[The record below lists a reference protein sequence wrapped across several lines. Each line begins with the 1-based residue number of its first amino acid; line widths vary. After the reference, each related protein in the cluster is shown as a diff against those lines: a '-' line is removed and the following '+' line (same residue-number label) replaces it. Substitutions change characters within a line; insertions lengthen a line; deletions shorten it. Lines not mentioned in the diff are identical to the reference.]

1 MEKRVQKRV
10 RRKLMLD
17 LVLVTG
23 LSGALFWLD
32 LYTSIPDQLTVASDD
47 QNTEI
52 FQNTFPEWLEEV
64 VVADSQDKSNI
75 PAENLNMA
83 GTASED
89 TRKNASAT
97 DTNAMSGGGDGYVV
111 QCSLFGAIP
120 IKKVAVDVV
129 DRQTVIPCGIPIGIY
144 MKTQGVLIVGT
155 GEVCDIYGEPQN
167 PGGDLV
173 HSGDY
178 ILAVNDV
185 PVSEKEEVVRQIS
198 QAAGGEV
205 KLTVLRD
212 TDIIELQAP
221 VIQTGENEYKAGIWI
236 RDDTQGIGTM
246 TYVTEDGSFGA
257 LGHGIN
263 DIDTSTLLTLEGGNI
278 YDAKVCSIVKGM
290 DGMPGEVG
298 GIIDYQPENILGTIT
313 ENSEIGIFGELSNGV
328 SENGA
333 ARMGWETSETAASE
347 YDTSGAD
354 AVRAAIADI
363 EEMEVAYRQ
372 EIQTGPAMILSEIT
386 GERKEYQIEIE
397 KINLNNSDANKSMV
411 IRVTD
416 PELLE
421 ITGGI
426 VRGMSGSPILQ
437 NGKIVGAVTHVFVK
451 DPTRGYGIFIENML
465 DKTKE

>member
-1 MEKRVQKRV
+1 MLFFFDDAEFIKGKGCEQMGKTTQKRV
-10 RRKLMLD
+10 RRKMAFD
-17 LVLVTG
+17 LALLVG
-23 LSGALFWLD
+23 LSGVLFWLD
-32 LYTSIPDQLTVASDD
+32 LYTSIPDCLTVASEE

-52 FQNTFPEWLEEV
+52 FQNIFPEWLEEA
-64 VVADSQDKSNI
+64 VVADGQGKSDIPSGNLTITGKLSDSKGMDKSVTVEK
-75 PAENLNMA
+75 AVSD
-83 GTASED
+83 GED
-89 TRKNASAT
+89 S
-97 DTNAMSGGGDGYVV
+97 YVV

-120 IKKVAVDVV
+120 IKKVEVDVV
-129 DRQTVIPCGIPIGIY
+129 ERQKIVPCGIPVGIY
-144 MKTQGVLIVGT
+144 
-155 GEVCDIYGEPQN
+155 
-167 PGGDLV
+167 
-173 HSGDY
+173 
-178 ILAVNDV
+178 VNDI
-185 PVSEKEEVVRQIS
+185 PVSEKEEVVQQIG
-198 QAAGGEV
+198 QAAGSEV

-212 TDIIELQAP
+212 SDIIELQAP
-221 VIQTGENEYKAGIWI
+221 VIQTGKNEYKAGIWI
-236 RDDTQGIGTM
+236 RDDTQGIGTL
-246 TYVTEDGSFGA
+246 TYVTGDGTFGA

-263 DIDTSTLLTLEGGNI
+263 DIDTSTLLTLESGNI

-298 GIIDYQPENILGTIT
+298 GVIDYQPENILGTIT
-313 ENSEIGIFGELSNGV
+313 ENSEIGIFGTLSSEL
-328 SENGA
+328 
-333 ARMGWETSETAASE
+333 ET
-347 YDTSGAD
+347 G
-354 AVRAAIADI
+354 I

-372 EIQTGPAMILSEIT
+372 EIQTGSATILSEIT

-465 DKTKE
+465 EKMKK

>member
-1 MEKRVQKRV
+1 
-10 RRKLMLD
+10 
-17 LVLVTG
+17 
-23 LSGALFWLD
+23 
-32 LYTSIPDQLTVASDD
+32 
-47 QNTEI
+47 
-52 FQNTFPEWLEEV
+52 
-64 VVADSQDKSNI
+64 
-75 PAENLNMA
+75 
-83 GTASED
+83 
-89 TRKNASAT
+89 
-97 DTNAMSGGGDGYVV
+97 
-111 QCSLFGAIP
+111 
-120 IKKVAVDVV
+120 
-129 DRQTVIPCGIPIGIY
+129 

-155 GEVCDIYGEPQN
+155 GEVCDMQGEPKN

-178 ILAVNDV
+178 ILAVNDI
-185 PVSEKEEVVRQIS
+185 PVSEKEEVVQQIG

-212 TDIIELQAP
+212 SDIIELQAP
-221 VIQTGENEYKAGIWI
+221 VIQTGKNEYKAGIWI
-236 RDDTQGIGTM
+236 RDDTQGIGTL
-246 TYVTEDGSFGA
+246 TYVTGDGTFGA

-263 DIDTSTLLTLEGGNI
+263 DIDTSTLLTLESGNI

-290 DGMPGEVG
+290 DGMPGEVSG
-298 GIIDYQPENILGTIT
+298 VIDYQPENILGTIT
-313 ENSEIGIFGELSNGV
+313 DNSEIGIFGTLSSEL
-328 SENGA
+328 
-333 ARMGWETSETAASE
+333 ET
-347 YDTSGAD
+347 G
-354 AVRAAIADI
+354 I

-372 EIQTGPAMILSEIT
+372 EIQTGSATILSEIT

-465 DKTKE
+465 EKMKK

>member
-1 MEKRVQKRV
+1 MLFFFYDAEFIKGKGCEQMGKITQKPV
-10 RRKLMLD
+10 RRKMAFD
-17 LVLVTG
+17 LTLFVG

-32 LYTSIPDQLTVASDD
+32 LYTSIPDRLTVASEE
-47 QNTEI
+47 QNNEI
-52 FQNTFPEWLEEV
+52 FHNTFPEWLEEA
-64 VVADSQDKSNI
+64 VVADGQGKSDI
-75 PAENLNMA
+75 PSENLTIT
-83 GTASED
+83 GKLSDSKGED
-89 TRKNASAT
+89 S
-97 DTNAMSGGGDGYVV
+97 YVV

-120 IKKVAVDVV
+120 IKKVEVDVV
-129 DRQTVIPCGIPIGIY
+129 ERQKIVPCGIPVGIY

-155 GEVCDIYGEPQN
+155 GEVCDMQGEPQN

-178 ILAVNDV
+178 ILAVNDI
-185 PVSEKEEVVRQIS
+185 PVSEKEEVVQQIG

-212 TDIIELQAP
+212 SDIIELQAP
-221 VIQTGENEYKAGIWI
+221 VIQTGKNEYKAGIWI
-236 RDDTQGIGTM
+236 RDDTQGIGTL
-246 TYVTEDGSFGA
+246 TYVTGDGTFGA

-263 DIDTSTLLTLEGGNI
+263 DIDTSTLLTLESGNI

-298 GIIDYQPENILGTIT
+298 GVIDYQPENILGTIT
-313 ENSEIGIFGELSNGV
+313 ENSEIGIFGTLS
-328 SENGA
+328 SEP
-333 ARMGWETSETAASE
+333 ET
-347 YDTSGAD
+347 G
-354 AVRAAIADI
+354 I
-363 EEMEVAYRQ
+363 EEIEVAYRQ
-372 EIQTGPAMILSEIT
+372 EIQTGPATILSEIT

-411 IRVTD
+411 IRVID

-465 DKTKE
+465 EKTDE

>member
-1 MEKRVQKRV
+1 MLFFFYDAEFIKGKGCEQMGKTTQKRV
-10 RRKLMLD
+10 RRKMAFD
-17 LVLVTG
+17 LTLLVG
-23 LSGALFWLD
+23 LSSVLFWLD
-32 LYTSIPDQLTVASDD
+32 LYTSIPDRLTVASEE

-52 FQNTFPEWLEEV
+52 FQNIFPEWLEEA
-64 VVADSQDKSNI
+64 VVADGQGKSDI
-75 PAENLNMA
+75 PSGNLTITGKLSDSKGMDESVTVEKA
-83 GTASED
+83 VSDGED
-89 TRKNASAT
+89 S
-97 DTNAMSGGGDGYVV
+97 YVV

-120 IKKVAVDVV
+120 IKKVEVDVV
-129 DRQTVIPCGIPIGIY
+129 ERQKIVPCGIPVGIY

-155 GEVCDIYGEPQN
+155 GEVCDMQGEPQN

-178 ILAVNDV
+178 ILAVNDI
-185 PVSEKEEVVRQIS
+185 PVSEKEEVVQQIG

-212 TDIIELQAP
+212 SDIIELQAP
-221 VIQTGENEYKAGIWI
+221 VIQTGKNEYKAGIWI
-236 RDDTQGIGTM
+236 RDDTQGIGTL
-246 TYVTEDGSFGA
+246 TYVTGDGTFGA

-263 DIDTSTLLTLEGGNI
+263 DIDTSTLLTLESGNI

-298 GIIDYQPENILGTIT
+298 GVIDYQPENILGTIT
-313 ENSEIGIFGELSNGV
+313 ENSEIGIFGTLS
-328 SENGA
+328 SEP
-333 ARMGWETSETAASE
+333 ET
-347 YDTSGAD
+347 G
-354 AVRAAIADI
+354 I

-372 EIQTGPAMILSEIT
+372 EIQTGPATILSEIT

-451 DPTRGYGIFIENML
+451 DPARGYGIFIENML
-465 DKTKE
+465 EKTDE